1 MVNTEITRAGETVAV
16 DAPADLV
23 FDLIADPD
31 PLSYLSPTVVH
42 AERTARGTGE
52 DSVTIWSITGA
63 EEVWSRTQ
71 HRSLDPG
78 GLRIEFEDAPGST
91 LAGVSGAWVL
101 HPVSEDRTEVEL
113 RQDASALADPKAAA
127 RAEGARL
134 DLLRTV
140 TQAAANRHQLADLVV
155 DFRDPL
161 FAAGSAEDA
170 YRILYEADR
179 WPERLTHVSRID
191 MTEDVPNIQFF
202 DMDTTT
208 SDGAPHTT
216 RSVRICFPHTKIVYK
231 QIGLP
236 ALLDAH
242 TGHWLFTE
250 TREGVVVESRHV
262 AVIKPAALPVLG
274 EGTTVEDA
282 RRYLRRVLS
291 TNSMTNLRLSK
302 EYAEERARA

>member
-1 MVNTEITRAGETVAV
+1 MTQTRLPAGDVLVV
-16 DAPADLV
+16 DAPAQTV

-31 PLSYLSPTVVH
+31 HLSYLSSSIVY
-42 AERTARGTGE
+42 AERKAEGPSRDHVTFW
-52 DSVTIWSITGA
+52 SVTA
-63 EEVWSRTQ
+63 DEQVWPAVRRRT
-71 HRSLDPG
+71 LDRDA
-78 GLRIEFEDAPGST
+78 LRVDFED
-91 LAGVSGAWVL
+91 VSGSRLEGVRGAWIL
-101 HPVSEDRTEVEL
+101 RAVSEGKTEVEL
-113 RQDASALADPKAAA
+113 SQDTTALTDPAA
-127 RAEGARL
+127 REQAEELRRQ
-134 DLLRTV
+134 LLGTV
-140 TQAAANRHQLADLVV
+140 GYAAENRAELGDLVV
-155 DFRDPL
+155 DFCDPL
-161 FAAGSAEDA
+161 FVSGKAEDA

-179 WPERLTHVSRID
+179 WPERLAHVSRID

-216 RSVRICFPHTKIVYK
+216 RSVRICFPHSRIVYK

-242 TGHWLFTE
+242 VGHWRFTE

-262 AVIKPAALPVLG
+262 AVIKPSALPVLG

-302 EYAEERARA
+302 EYAEEQARA